1 MSRSVIREASAR
13 ALFVGA
19 CRLCDSL
26 VHIKERLVAPPI
38 FWLKI
43 IAGKL
48 RDLCD
53 DPPTLR
59 GVHDLKAATVIFH
72 HAHRNR

>member
-1 MSRSVIREASAR
+1 MSAPMIREASAR
-13 ALFVGA
+13 ALFVRA

-26 VHIKERLVAPPI
+26 VHIKEGFVTPPI

-48 RDLCD
+48 RDLRD
-53 DPPTLR
+53 DPPSLR
-59 GVHDLKAATVIFH
+59 GVHDLKATTVIFH